1 MEAGHGLRPQPQLK
15 AATVA
20 AGLQAEKE
28 VGCEG
33 GEVEVKAEAVGG
45 ERREVARWV
54 GSKG

>member
-1 MEAGHGLRPQPQLK
+1 MEAGHGLCPQPQLK

-20 AGLQAEKE
+20 AGLQAEKG
-28 VGCEG
+28 VGCED

-45 ERREVARWV
+45 KRRAVARWV